1 MTTKSLQQIPS
12 LKHPCDAE
20 FDIHANPH
28 SARLLVELT
37 SSRLTRLP
45 GKSWLGGDSTQC
57 TTKPQDQLQPRNDH
71 NTTHGTAADRGS
83 STVCGRV
90 LGKLQQLRPASR
102 CFRDCAQFSG
112 LKEEPQSSTGSA
124 RPVYTML
131 STCIRRQHAGHKH
144 LTISKG
150 ISGTDI
156 SSGCRRK
163 LCRNTEALVQSRAQQ
178 ITPQQQRRLITS
190 AKTSTKIGRLRS
202 WNRQTGSLS
211 VLLQSSKPVQV

>member
-57 TTKPQDQLQPRNDH
+57 TTKP
-71 NTTHGTAADRGS
+71 ADRGS